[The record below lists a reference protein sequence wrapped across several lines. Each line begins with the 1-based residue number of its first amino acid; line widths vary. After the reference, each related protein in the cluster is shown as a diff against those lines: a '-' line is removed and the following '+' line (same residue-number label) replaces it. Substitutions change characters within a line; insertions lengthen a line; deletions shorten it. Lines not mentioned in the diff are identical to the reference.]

1 LEFVLFFIALA
12 LFAAQQK
19 EVASLKKRVDALEA
33 ERREA
38 GNA

>member
-1 LEFVLFFIALA
+1 MEFVLFFIALA

-19 EVASLKKRVDALEA
+19 EVAGLKKRVDALEA

-38 GNA
+38 GTP